1 MNNKKISTALLIAI
15 MSFSLF
21 GCSMNEPLP
30 ATSSETSMVTETAA
44 PTSSPTPTPT
54 PTPAPVKT
62 DWSKPL
68 FVEDRLYGL
77 PHMLMSN
84 VVDNRAG
91 YNFEFKPHIISK
103 TDREALTEE
112 QLEHFFSYCDALWDY
127 GSEFPCKDEAEW
139 KLMNKMATV
148 YNPMSDFVDKTAY
161 TDLGGG
167 KAKISYKIEEEDF
180 LKKAFDFK
188 VKLAEEVMKADLK
201 ESDPPAMRALKLIR
215 SLSERCAYDFAE
227 KRHYLYDAFMT
238 GEGICSDFAK
248 ILTYTYL
255 QCDVE
260 CTYITGGIW
269 DREHHAITAV
279 EQDGHYFLADLTWE
293 ADGSY
298 YTKFWGKTK
307 LDEGEEP
314 GYHSGY
320 ASFKIKK
327 AGAAGLADPQ
337 EFYNRIDFK
346 DYAVLQN
353 SLWSD
358 YDPVENKLSFLS
370 EDSLQPNNNSDPD
383 DDFIGFI
390 IVDLSVMKEEGK
402 EFISKIRT
410 VDVK

>member
-167 KAKISYKIEEEDF
+167 KAKISYTIGEEEF
-180 LKKAFDFK
+180 MKKAFDFK
-188 VKLAEEVMKADLK
+188 VKLAEEIMKADLK
-201 ESDPPAMRALKLIR
+201 ESDPAAMRALKLIR
-215 SLSERCAYDFAE
+215 SLSDSCMYDSNE
-227 KRHYLYDAFMT
+227 KRHYLYDTFMN

-248 ILTYTYL
+248 MLTYTYL

-269 DREHHAITAV
+269 DFDHHALTAV

-293 ADGSY
+293 VTGNH
-298 YTKFWGKTK
+298 YTTFWGKTK

-314 GYHSGY
+314 GQVTGY
-320 ASFKIKK
+320 ASFKIRK
-327 AGAAGLADPQ
+327 AGAAGLADTE
-337 EFYNRIDFK
+337 EFYDRIDFK
-346 DYAVLQN
+346 DYAVLYH
-353 SLWSD
+353 SLWTD
-358 YDPVENKLSFLS
+358 YDPVDNKLNYLS
-370 EDSLQPNNNSDPD
+370 EVNMQPNNPEAPGLNDNV
-383 DDFIGFI
+383 FIC
-390 IVDLSVMKEEGK
+390 VDLSTMVEDGRD
-402 EFISKIRT
+402 FISNIKTI
-410 VDVK
+410 DVR